1 MAGPPNK
8 GTIRPMTHKTRTT
21 MAILLVLVAALALGW
36 WLWPLIS
43 QPERIRALVASAEA
57 VRDERPVTILALYF
71 LAYVAVAALSLPV
84 AVWLTLGAG
93 ALFGLA
99 AGIVLVSLAATL
111 GAVLAFLTARHLLR
125 DRVRAR
131 LGARLGERADAIEAG
146 LQRDGAF
153 YLFSLRILPAL
164 PFFAVN
170 LLMGLTPIRV
180 WTYAWVSLL
189 GMLPATAIYVNAG
202 TQLAQ
207 IERPSDV
214 LSPGII
220 GSFVALALF
229 PWIARWGLG
238 LWRRRQ
244 LGRSADR
251 PRSFD
256 RNVIV
261 IGAGSAGL
269 VAANVAASA
278 GARVTLVE
286 AHRMGGDCLNTG
298 CVPSKA
304 LIASAKAAHAAR
316 NAARMGIAA
325 GPVTVDF
332 PAVMARI
339 RAAIAAIAPHDSAER
354 YRGLGVEVIQG
365 RARLADPWTVDI
377 ALPDGLTRRLTA
389 RAIILATGAAPVM
402 PDLPGLAEAGALT
415 SETLWDRLAQRGSLP
430 ARLVV
435 LGGGP
440 IGLELAQAM
449 ARLGSAVTVVEA
461 APRLLPQEGERTA
474 SLIAGA
480 LAADGVTVLT
490 GTRALAAG
498 TEGAARWLEIEAGGT
513 TRRLPC
519 DEILV
524 AVGRKPRI
532 EGLGLDGLGVPIS
545 GSIETNEHLQTT
557 WPHILA
563 AGDVAGPWQFTH
575 AAGHQGAQAALNA
588 LFGDLWRQKGKL
600 AAMPRVTFT
609 DPQIARMGLGPHE
622 AAKRGLAHDVTRY
635 PLASLDRAV
644 AEGATEGLVEV
655 VTAKGRDRVLG
666 VTIVA
671 PEAGEMLA
679 PFALAMQNGL
689 GLSRMLSTVL
699 PYPTWSEANRNLAGQ
714 WRRARL
720 NPRLMAMLARYHE
733 WRRA

>member
-1 MAGPPNK
+1 
-8 GTIRPMTHKTRTT
+8 MTHKTRTT

-202 TQLAQ
+202 THLAQ

-316 NAARMGIAA
+316 NAARMGVAA

-474 SLIAGA
+474 TLIAGA

-720 NPRLMAMLARYHE
+720 NPRLMAMLARYHQ

>member
-1 MAGPPNK
+1 
-8 GTIRPMTHKTRTT
+8 MTHKTRTT